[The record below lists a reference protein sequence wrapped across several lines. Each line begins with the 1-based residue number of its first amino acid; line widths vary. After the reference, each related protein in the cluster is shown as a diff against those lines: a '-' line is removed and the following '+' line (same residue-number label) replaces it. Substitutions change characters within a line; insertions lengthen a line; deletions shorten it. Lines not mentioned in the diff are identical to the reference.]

1 MRLQH
6 LFVSFQP
13 FIGVLIGRIAGD
25 NTDALPAFPG
35 NQRFNTFR
43 KTGFVGIAHTGISFQ
58 FRSNQDNGDI
68 TEAVHDFCGT
78 RFVDSGNIAET
89 QKHDV
94 QGMYLCVA
102 D

>member
-6 LFVSFQP
+6 LFVSCQP
-13 FIGVLIGRIAGD
+13 FIGVLIGRIAGN
-25 NTDALPAFPG
+25 NTDALPAFSG
-35 NQRFNTFR
+35 NQCFNTFR
-43 KTGFVGIAHTGISFQ
+43 KTCFVGIAHTGISFQ

-94 QGMYLCVA
+94 QGMYLRVA

>member
-25 NTDALPAFPG
+25 NADAIPVFPG
-35 NQRFNTFR
+35 NQRLNTLG
-43 KTGFVGIAHTGISFQ
+43 KPCFVGVAHTGITFQ

-68 TEAVHDFCGT
+68 AEAVHNFCGT

-94 QGMYLCVA
+94 QGMYLRVA